1 MTAPAPLSAL
11 SRDALLALVAE
22 LQRQVA
28 PLTAMHEALRAEL
41 DQLKRRDQRQAAPF
55 SKGSRVS
62 QPKRPGR
69 KPGSGTFHSRE
80 APRPEPITEPPVD
93 VPVLLAACP
102 ACGGQRAEERVD
114 FAYTTDSPASP
125 RPQVTPYRVAVCR
138 CLICGKQGR
147 GQHPD
152 VAPDQYGA
160 TAHRVGDRVMAAAH
174 ALHYGIGLPVRQVPR
189 VLAALQGI
197 TLTPGAITQDAM
209 RRTTGEVGEAYARL
223 RAAVPASPVVPT
235 DDTGGRVGGAP
246 AYLMAFDTAEA
257 TVYQIRSPH
266 RPQEVQEIIPPDDE
280 GVMVTDRGRSYDAQ
294 GFAAVPQQK
303 CLAPILRSISDVLQT
318 KKGRARDFGERL
330 KSLLQDALQQWRA
343 NRAGEVTE
351 VALEGQRLQEALTYH
366 LRARC
371 LTDPDNQRLLNQI
384 GRHHDRGN
392 LLRFL
397 TDPGI
402 EPTNN
407 RAERVW
413 RPAVI
418 ARKVSQCSKNTP
430 GAHAFEAFKSV
441 VQTLAKQGVDSMVE
455 GLYGLFRA
463 ARIQSSPP

>member
-1 MTAPAPLSAL
+1 MTAPDTLSAL

-28 PLTAMHEALRAEL
+28 ALTTMNEALRTEL
-41 DQLKRRDQRQAAPF
+41 DQLKRRDKRQAAPF

-69 KPGSGTFHSRE
+69 KPGSGTFHYRE
-80 APRPEPITEPPVD
+80 APRPEQITEPPVD
-93 VPVLLAACP
+93 VPVLLAVCP
-102 ACGGQRAEERVD
+102 ACGGQLAEERVD
-114 FAYTTDSPASP
+114 CASTTDIPASP
-125 RPQVTPYRVAVCR
+125 RPQVTQYRVAVCR
-138 CLICGKQGR
+138 CLICGKQVR

-174 ALHYGIGLPVRQVPR
+174 ALHYGIGLPVRKVPR

-197 TLTPGAITQDAM
+197 TLTQGAITQDAM
-209 RRTTGEVGEAYARL
+209 RRTTGEVGEAYERL
-223 RAAVPASPVVPT
+223 RAAVPASPVVHT
-235 DDTGGRVGGAP
+235 DDTGWRVGGEP
-246 AYLMAFDTAEA
+246 AYLMAFDTEEA
-257 TVYQIRSPH
+257 TVYQLRSQH
-266 RPQEVQEIIPPDDE
+266 RHQEVQEIIPPDYE

-294 GFAAVPQQK
+294 AFAAVPQQK
-303 CLAPILRSISDVLQT
+303 CLAHILRSIRDVLQT

-343 NRAGEVTE
+343 NRAGEVTD
-351 VALEGQRLQEALTYH
+351 VALAGQRLQEALTYH
-366 LRARC
+366 LRDRC

-407 RAERVW
+407 RAERVL